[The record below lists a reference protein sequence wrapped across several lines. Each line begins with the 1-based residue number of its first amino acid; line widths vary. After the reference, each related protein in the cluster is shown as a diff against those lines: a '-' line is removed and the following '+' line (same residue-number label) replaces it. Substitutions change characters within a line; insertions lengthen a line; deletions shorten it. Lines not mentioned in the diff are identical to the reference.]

1 MSTCQY
7 ILSKLVG
14 GRYILYLVE
23 VVCTSVGHK
32 IGTKGRR
39 SPNSILKDIDS
50 RMIMKKWLLQATKVL
65 PPMKASDFA
74 GFVKDHFKYTINE
87 TNARLWM
94 KELGF
99 SFGNNAALSI
109 YHEELYDDGVD
120 VNAEVY

>member
-23 VVCTSVGHK
+23 VVCTSVGRNGCIALHK

-74 GFVKDHFKYTINE
+74 GFVKNHFKYTINE

-99 SFGNNAALSI
+99 SFGNNA
-109 YHEELYDDGVD
+109 VR
-120 VNAEVY
+120 

>member
-1 MSTCQY
+1 
-7 ILSKLVG
+7 
-14 GRYILYLVE
+14 
-23 VVCTSVGHK
+23 
-32 IGTKGRR
+32 
-39 SPNSILKDIDS
+39 
-50 RMIMKKWLLQATKVL
+50 
-65 PPMKASDFA
+65 MKASDFA